1 MFPYFRPQDIAD
13 ILIMTFLVYQLY
25 SWFKN
30 TRALQV
36 VIGLGFLGL
45 LYVITK
51 NLGLFMTS
59 WILQE
64 LGTVL
69 FILLIVIF
77 QSEIRQAL
85 YRFSLLRNLFGR
97 QGSASQLDLMDFSLT
112 VFAMAQ
118 EKTGALI
125 VFQRNEA
132 LDDYLLHGIQLDSLP
147 SSQLLMSIFNEG
159 TPLHDGAVLIR
170 DGRVALAS
178 CHLPL
183 STSNDIPQ
191 YYGTRHRAGLGIA
204 ERSDAAVVIVS
215 EERGEVTLAFAGELH
230 KIKSP
235 EQLHDRLHSL
245 LTPPSQEVS
254 KITIKSRLFS
264 NLWPKLAILALVLA
278 CWTLITARQG
288 GILTVTAPIKFHNLP
303 DKLALV
309 KSSPEEVDVQLKV
322 FSNLVPSPKQMDIVA
337 DLDLSNVK
345 EGPNSL
351 AIRNEDFKL
360 PPGVVIAGLNRSV
373 VKVVTDKK
381 IRKQL
386 AVRVKAVGR
395 LPAGLRI
402 RSLKADPP
410 TVMAEGA
417 AHILDQFETLQTE
430 DVDLSKVRQSTVIER
445 RVLSPASQIR
455 VLLDEPVRIRIVTTG
470 R

>member
-1 MFPYFRPQDIAD
+1 LFPYFRPQDIAD
-13 ILIMTFLVYQLY
+13 ILIMSFLVYQLY

-36 VIGLGFLGL
+36 VIGLGFLGV
-45 LYVITK
+45 LYVVTK

-77 QSEIRQAL
+77 QGEIRQAL

-97 QGSASQLDLMDFSLT
+97 QGNGLQLDLMEISAT
-112 VFAMAQ
+112 IFALAK

-125 VFQRNEA
+125 VFQRKEA
-132 LDDYLLHGIQLDSLP
+132 LDDYLLHGIQLDSLY
-147 SSQLLMSIFNEG
+147 SSQLLISIFKDG

-183 STSNDIPQ
+183 SNNADIPQ
-191 YYGTRHRAGLGIA
+191 YYGTRHRAGLGIT

-215 EERGEVTLAFAGELH
+215 EERGEVSLALAGELH
-230 KIKSP
+230 TIESP
-235 EQLHDRLHSL
+235 EQLHERLNSL
-245 LTPPSQEVS
+245 LAPPSQES
-254 KITIKSRLFS
+254 GKITLKQRLFS
-264 NLWPKLAILALVLA
+264 NLWPKLATVLLVLV
-278 CWTLITARQG
+278 CWMLITVRQA
-288 GILTVTAPIKFHNLP
+288 GIITVTAPIKFHNLP
-303 DKLALV
+303 DDLALTKV
-309 KSSPEEVDVQLKV
+309 VPEEVEVQLKV

-337 DLDLSNVK
+337 DLDLSK
-345 EGPNSL
+345 IREGASNL
-351 AIRNEDFKL
+351 AIRNDDFKL

-373 VKVVTDKK
+373 VKVTADRKV
-381 IRKQL
+381 RKQL
-386 AVRVKAVGR
+386 VVRVRTVGR
-395 LPAGLRI
+395 LPGRQRLQ
-402 RSLKADPP
+402 SLKAEPP
-410 TVMAEGA
+410 TVMVEGA
-417 AHILDQFETLQTE
+417 AHILEQLELLQTE
-430 DVDLSKVRQSTVIER
+430 DVDLAGVSQSTVLER
-445 RVLSPASQIR
+445 QVLSPAPQVK
-455 VLLDEPVRIRIVTTG
+455 VLLDNPVKVRVVTVG